1 VDETA
6 TIERARRFL
15 KDAGCISV
23 PVDFACL
30 AATANAKIKVV
41 GDLRNDE
48 SGQTTHVGGKHL
60 IIVNGN
66 HREERQRFTVLH
78 ELGHIVLE
86 LPSRHDGSTL
96 TTETLLRYRER
107 PEEEVLCD
115 VFAAECLLPYE
126 CFRSEVA
133 ASEISMD
140 TVKSLA
146 TAYKA
151 SLTATGS
158 RFAFNSNAP
167 CAFVLSEAGRVRYV
181 SRSRELRELKGW
193 IPFGMPVSRD
203 SVAGRLI
210 SDGST
215 TEDYDEIAAD
225 LWFERSI
232 PNRPFVA
239 EESLLL
245 RDWTQCLSL
254 LWFDEAPSRIA
265 QREVDEE
272 EDVLLK
278 ELDGT
283 LPWPSKSRRR

>member
-1 VDETA
+1 M
-6 TIERARRFL
+6 
-15 KDAGCISV
+15 
-23 PVDFACL
+23 PVDLASL
-30 AATANAKIKVV
+30 AAAANAKVKVV

-48 SGQTTHVGGKHL
+48 SGQTTQIGGKHL
-60 IIVNGN
+60 IVVNGN

-78 ELGHIVLE
+78 ELGHIVLG
-86 LPSRHDGSTL
+86 LPSRHGGSTL

-133 ASEISMD
+133 ASDISMD

-146 TAYKA
+146 TAYNA

-158 RFAFNSNAP
+158 RFAFNTNAP

-210 SDGST
+210 RDGST
-215 TEDYDEIAAD
+215 TEDYDEIATD
-225 LWFERSI
+225 LWFERSV

-239 EESLLL
+239 EESILL
-245 RDWTQCLSL
+245 REWAQCLSL
-254 LWFDEAPSRIA
+254 LWFEEGLSRTG
-265 QREVDEE
+265 QCKVDEE
-272 EDVLLK
+272 EEVLLQ
-278 ELDGT
+278 ELDGK

>member
-1 VDETA
+1 MDETA
-6 TIERARRFL
+6 AIERARRFL
-15 KDAGCISV
+15 RDAKCISV
-23 PVDFACL
+23 PVDLACL
-30 AATANAKIKVV
+30 AAAANAKIKVV
-41 GDLRNDE
+41 ADLRNDE
-48 SGQTTHVGGKHL
+48 SGQTTKIGGKNF
-60 IIVNGN
+60 IVVNGN

-78 ELGHIVLE
+78 ELGHIVLG
-86 LPSRHDGSTL
+86 LPSRHGGSML
-96 TTETLLRYRER
+96 KTETLLRYRER

-126 CFRSEVA
+126 SFRHEA
-133 ASEISMD
+133 AVSDISMN

-146 TAYKA
+146 AAYEA

-158 RFAFNSNAP
+158 RFAFNTNAP

-193 IPFGMPVSRD
+193 IRFGMPVSRD

-210 SDGST
+210 RDGST

-225 LWFERSI
+225 LWFDRSI

-239 EESLLL
+239 EESILLHE
-245 RDWTQCLSL
+245 WTQCLSL
-254 LWFDEAPSRIA
+254 LWFEEGLSGTG
-265 QREVDEE
+265 QREADEE
-272 EDVLLK
+272 EDVLLP
-278 ELDGT
+278 ELDGK